1 MKLPIV
7 SRKRHEKLYDRYK
20 SVLKHNTL
28 FAVRVRKA
36 REVIDDYDN
45 RKIGTGKMVA
55 ILRDLF
61 LD

>member
-20 SVLKHNTL
+20 SALKHNTL